1 MFQNP
6 YLSGYGMNQYTGFG
20 QNMQNTQNTQY
31 AQKYEVVR
39 VNGRNGA
46 DAFQLAPNSSILLL
60 DEKEPIIWLKTTDG
74 AGYAT
79 VTPYSIA
86 LYQPE
91 PPIDIRS
98 LEARIARL
106 EGRFNEQSDN
116 TGSWRSTDAADRG
129 ADKKYHVDDEGKSKS
144 YGYAQQSDKQQSAV

>member
-6 YLSGYGMNQYTGFG
+6 YLSGYNANPYAGYM
-20 QNMQNTQNTQY
+20 QNMQTTQQY
-31 AQKYEVVR
+31 AQKCEVVK

-46 DAFQLAPNSSILLL
+46 EAYQLAPNSSILLL

-79 VTPYSIA
+79 VNPYSIA
-86 LYQPE
+86 PYQPE
-91 PPIDIRS
+91 PPIDIKS

-106 EGRFNEQSDN
+106 EGRLNEQSD
-116 TGSWRSTDAADRG
+116 TSSARRSTDADART
-129 ADKKYHVDDEGKSKS
+129 DKKYNEHGAGKSES
-144 YGYAQQSDKQQSAV
+144 YGYSARTNTEQPTV

>member
-6 YLSGYGMNQYTGFG
+6 YLSGYTGYPMG
-20 QNMQNTQNTQY
+20 NYGQNTQQY
-31 AQKYEVVR
+31 AQKQEVIK
-39 VNGRNGA
+39 VNGRGGA
-46 DAFQLAPNSSILLL
+46 EAYQLAPNSSILLL
-60 DEKEPIIWLKTTDG
+60 DEKDPIIWLKTTDG

-79 VTPYSIA
+79 VTPYSIT

-98 LEARIARL
+98 LEARIVRL